1 MRKYSKVYKKKTK
14 IFSKIKI
21 INSREKQQKDVFCP
35 EHHFLS
41 LKAEPTPPGFTCS
54 DIIKSSLAR
63 RKRSDKTIW
72 QTGWG
77 SLPWS
82 SAHRAAVWRNVM
94 KNSSRPS
101 FQRQRKKHL
110 SARLDEMMDRCSVGF
125 VWMSLIK
132 LSTDVV
138 RVFQMFWCF
147 CPEDLE

>member
-72 QTGWG
+72 QTERWVKF
-77 SLPWS
+77 SALKLRPQSCCMKERDEKFQPTVISASAEETPLS
-82 SAHRAAVWRNVM
+82 S
-94 KNSSRPS
+94 S
-101 FQRQRKKHL
+101 
-110 SARLDEMMDRCSVGF
+110 G
-125 VWMSLIK
+125 
-132 LSTDVV
+132 
-138 RVFQMFWCF
+138 
-147 CPEDLE
+147 